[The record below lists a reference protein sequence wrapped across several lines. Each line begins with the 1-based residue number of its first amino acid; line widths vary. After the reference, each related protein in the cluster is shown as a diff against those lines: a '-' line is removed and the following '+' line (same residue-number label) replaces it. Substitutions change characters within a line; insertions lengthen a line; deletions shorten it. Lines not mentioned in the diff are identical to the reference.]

1 MKPTLEQIRNEATT
15 VSPETFVI
23 CWDRFEEAPELLKDF
38 EHDLQQAELG
48 LQLLEYAYTTLILRG
63 ENIAIPG
70 MPTSLKYDEIEQLEA
85 KLVKEL
91 TIGYQLQDVWQ
102 RYQAIK
108 SL

>member
-1 MKPTLEQIRNEATT
+1 MKLTLEQIRNEATT

-23 CWDRFEEAPELLKDF
+23 CWERFEEAPELRKDF
-38 EHDLQQAELG
+38 EHDLQQSIVG

-63 ENIAIPG
+63 ENIALPG
-70 MPTSLKYDEIEQLEA
+70 TPTSLKYDEIERLEA
-85 KLVKEL
+85 KLVREL

-102 RYQAIK
+102 RYQAVN